1 MEMEE
6 DSHIPIILRRPFL
19 ATIGA
24 MIDVSNGHLSLHMGE
39 EKLEFNLSKVT
50 ASPFLEDA
58 WYWVDVIDKVV
69 FEEMGTLNPL
79 SNPLETCLLG
89 TFDKRVEVQPSD
101 EREVYTPILHM
112 AQLFLP

>member
-1 MEMEE
+1 MAMEE
-6 DSHIPIILRRPFL
+6 DSQIPIILGWPFL
-19 ATIGA
+19 ATAGA
-24 MIDVSNGHLSLHMGE
+24 TGDEKNGRLSLHVRE
-39 EKLEFNLSKVT
+39 EKLKFNLSKVM
-50 ASPFLEDA
+50 ASASLEDA
-58 WYWVDVIDKVV
+58 CYWVDVIDKVV